1 MNERSSTTRV
11 AMKGREER
19 MFFDSLS
26 LRESSIIVKEDK
38 SSFPSSLSLRESSII
53 VKEDKSSFPSSLSLR
68 ESSIFDSFF
77 EEKNQ

>member
-26 LRESSIIVKEDK
+26 LRESSI
-38 SSFPSSLSLRESSII
+38 
-53 VKEDKSSFPSSLSLR
+53 
-68 ESSIFDSFF
+68 FDSFF